1 MSACLHLSVNF
12 VTEMTRVN
20 KNRALLIHVEF
31 CIVIS
36 IVLYIISSFG
46 GSEECIVLF
55 AASKMNKHCV
65 VFKTVLV
72 ILRLLYVPA
81 STLLIHKPVYA

>member
-1 MSACLHLSVNF
+1 M
-12 VTEMTRVN
+12 N
-20 KNRALLIHVEF
+20 KTLLIHVES

-46 GSEECIVLF
+46 GSEVCIVLF

-65 VFKTVLV
+65 VFKIVLV
-72 ILRLLYVPA
+72 MLHLLYVPA
-81 STLLIHKPVYA
+81 STLRIHKPVYA